1 MKTEI
6 KRSDFPDTPDGQ
18 HRYEMQVYIST
29 LADTPNKSTFYNH
42 LRGIIEY
49 ILLQPLE
56 DRKDL
61 EKEIIDNINELH
73 HTNNYEPR
81 N

>member
-18 HRYEMQVYIST
+18 HSYEMKVYIST
-29 LADTPNKSTFYNH
+29 LVDTPNKDVFYNH

-49 ILLQPLE
+49 ILLQPAE
-56 DRKDL
+56 CRSDL

-73 HTNNYEPR
+73 HKNNY
-81 N
+81 